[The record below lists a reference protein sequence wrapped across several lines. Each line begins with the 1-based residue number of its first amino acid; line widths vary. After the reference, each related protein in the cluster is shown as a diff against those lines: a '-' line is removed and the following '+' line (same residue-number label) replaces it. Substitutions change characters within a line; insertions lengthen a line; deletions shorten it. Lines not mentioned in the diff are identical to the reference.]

1 MWANTI
7 PNECSSQSLLLV
19 FSYKCKRTAQFD
31 KVSACIIEFGRFSDC
46 PTGFTMLPEEIK
58 SLAGQ
63 VYCTSTFDIDR
74 ESIRRFALAV
84 GDMNPLYHDAKYAAN
99 TRYGSIIAPPG
110 FISSIWFW
118 EDHSPIRPDDDER
131 RKKGLLGLIFDIA
144 DAGYP
149 SAIDSSIDYEFILP
163 VKAGDT
169 ITSTLVIKDI
179 RERNSEE
186 GSLVFLITDTEYVNQ
201 KGETVAMVRM
211 TTIHR

>member
-1 MWANTI
+1 
-7 PNECSSQSLLLV
+7 
-19 FSYKCKRTAQFD
+19 
-31 KVSACIIEFGRFSDC
+31 
-46 PTGFTMLPEEIK
+46 MLPEEIK

-63 VYCTSTFDIDR
+63 VYCTNTFDIDR

-84 GDMNPLYHDAKYAAN
+84 GDANPLYNDAGYAAE

-118 EDHSPIRPDDDER
+118 EDHSPLRPGEDER

-149 SAIDSSIDYEFILP
+149 GAIDSSIDYDFFAP
-163 VKAGDT
+163 VRAGDT
-169 ITSTLVIKDI
+169 ITSTLTIKDI
-179 RERNSEE
+179 RERKSEE
-186 GSLVFLITDTEYVNQ
+186 GSLVFLVTDTEYVNQ
-201 KGETVAMVRM
+201 NGETVARVRM

>member
-1 MWANTI
+1 
-7 PNECSSQSLLLV
+7 
-19 FSYKCKRTAQFD
+19 
-31 KVSACIIEFGRFSDC
+31 
-46 PTGFTMLPEEIK
+46 MLPEEIRNL
-58 SLAGQ
+58 SGQ
-63 VYCTSTFDIDR
+63 VYCTNTFDIDR

-84 GDMNPLYHDAKYAAN
+84 GDMNPLYHDAAYAAN

-118 EDHSPIRPDDDER
+118 EDRSPLRAGEDER

-149 SAIDSSIDYEFILP
+149 GAIDSGIDYEFFAP

-169 ITSTLVIKDI
+169 ITSTLVIKDV
-179 RERNSEE
+179 RERKSED

-201 KGETVAMVRM
+201 DDETVARVRM